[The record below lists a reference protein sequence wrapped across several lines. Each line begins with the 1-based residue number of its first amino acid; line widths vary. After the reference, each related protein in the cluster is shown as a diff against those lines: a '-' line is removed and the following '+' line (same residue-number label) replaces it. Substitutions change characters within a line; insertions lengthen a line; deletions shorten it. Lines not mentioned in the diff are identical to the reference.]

1 MQKKF
6 NSILFGISVLPAL
19 LIMPA
24 MAEEITGR
32 QVLNVADGTVL
43 DGVSAEGI
51 QNGSVGGVLYSNY
64 ELKIKNS
71 TFTDNHSGAAA
82 ILYDNSLAAY
92 KNGGTYSVTIEDST
106 FTGNSAGD
114 FGAVAIF
121 SPGSMVSGSTFS
133 NNTATADY
141 ANLGDGAGALF
152 LGSESQTV
160 VINNTFTGNSSGT
173 IGGAIATRPIN
184 YWLDTNYYYRGT
196 NSSAG
201 AKVDILSSVFE
212 NNTAG
217 TRGGAFF
224 NSFYNSETKDGYA
237 YVDDSTFNNN
247 GADLGGAI
255 FVEGWTD
262 AAGGNAKLW
271 IDNSSFSSNI
281 ANTNGGAIYNESVLV
296 VKDGTFTQ
304 NTASGNGGAIYNSGE
319 MEISNSSFSGNVAT
333 GNSGAIAQND
343 GNAKLTLNNVS
354 FDNNSADWGGAIV
367 ARGTVD
373 ITGGSFTGNTSSDG
387 GGAIYLATLANKGH
401 KLSINGTTFTNNSTA
416 GVDVD
421 GGGAIG
427 SFSDLTLKNSTFAG
441 NHVDGTASHGGGA
454 LFLGSVS
461 TNDIQNVTFTSNT
474 SATNG
479 GAISMRYVDAG
490 DNVGAT
496 LDITGSTFSGNK
508 ALDGLGGAIYN
519 TFHND
524 KNDDGYVYVASS
536 TFDGNSASNGG
547 AIYNETSGTT
557 DTVGG
562 VLLVKDST
570 FTSNTTTGEGG
581 AIYNAGILTL
591 DGTNT
596 FSGNTAGGAA
606 NDIYNLGT
614 LTFAE
619 NSTTTMD
626 GGIMGN
632 GTLNIADGATL
643 NIGTASI
650 VQSELILNG
659 TLNATLKN
667 ADEFAFFDIS
677 DSFDGSTGTLN
688 FDLRAAGEYNVFQ
701 GEVLNNERVVV
712 SSSVFDYEW
721 NDTFDTITATMKSVE
736 DIADENGLS
745 NEAATTVANLVNSSS
760 DKLNDFADAIQDKL
774 ASGDADAA
782 VAVEHAHAAIHP
794 ETESVV
800 QTVAM
805 SVQNTVANLAAGRL
819 MALNIGR
826 NGGDANVTGG
836 GVWAQ
841 GVYNKSKQNGAFDGY
856 TRGVAG
862 GADMTLNR
870 VLTLG
875 AGYSY
880 AHSDISGTA
889 RDTEVD
895 SSTIFA
901 YGQYKPTD
909 WFVNAMANYT
919 MSDYSEHAVALGTDV
934 DASYDVHSYGGQVM
948 TGYDFAGGITPAVG
962 VRYMHVTADEYK
974 NSLGI
979 KNKLQDSDYMT
990 AMLETKWTHGFRVNR
1005 QFMIRPELRYAV
1017 KYDFMSDEQT
1027 ATIVLPGV
1035 DSYVLDGTRLSR
1047 LGAEFG
1053 AGLGMKIN
1061 GFDLSVNYEIE
1072 LREGFTSQTGRAR
1085 IRVEF

>member
-24 MAEEITGR
+24 MAEDPNTT
-32 QVLNVADGTVL
+32 DTVF
-43 DGVSAEGI
+43 V
-51 QNGSVGGVLYSNY
+51 
-64 ELKIKNS
+64 
-71 TFTDNHSGAAA
+71 
-82 ILYDNSLAAY
+82 
-92 KNGGTYSVTIEDST
+92 
-106 FTGNSAGD
+106 
-114 FGAVAIF
+114 
-121 SPGSMVSGSTFS
+121 
-133 NNTATADY
+133 
-141 ANLGDGAGALF
+141 LGDIVLTDQHVANGEAAFAGRRMNNWVDGKYQNVFPKYNMVARSFDMSNSDTYVGPVTLTLRELTNEDNLAFNYQVNDIDINLVDLYPALTWNV
-152 LGSESQTV
+152 SEADV
-160 VINNTFTGNSSGT
+160 V
-173 IGGAIATRPIN
+173 A
-184 YWLDTNYYYRGT
+184 
-196 NSSAG
+196 AG
-201 AKVDILSSVFE
+201 IPQP
-212 NNTAG
+212 TAG
-217 TRGGAFF
+217 TIAMFAHLDGTDAGAHAAGSLLFKNTKATIDGATIDANTISITNGSELNFVKQDTTLLNTSDRFF
-224 NSFYNSETKDGYA
+224 TETD
-237 YVDDSTFNNN
+237 DIDSTGITNLNADTINIADSTLFVDTGASVVFNAGDMANLVN
-247 GADLGGAI
+247 VTSSGNKGVIENLGNMTISG
-255 FVEGWTD
+255 
-262 AAGGNAKLW
+262 
-271 IDNSSFSSNI
+271 SSFSQ
-281 ANTNGGAIYNESVLV
+281 GSV
-296 VKDGTFTQ
+296 T
-304 NTASGNGGAIYNSGE
+304 GNGGAIYNSGE

-490 DNVGAT
+490 DNAGAT
-496 LDITGSTFSGNK
+496 LDITGSTFSGNN
-508 ALDGLGGAIYN
+508 ALDGFGGAIYN

-524 KNDDGYVYVASS
+524 KNDDGYAYVASS

-562 VLLVKDST
+562 ILLVKDST

-677 DSFDGSTGTLN
+677 DSFDGATGTLN

-721 NDTFDTITATMKSVE
+721 NEGFDTITVAMKSVE
-736 DIADENGLS
+736 DIADENGIS

-782 VAVEHAHAAIHP
+782 AAVEHAHAAIHP

-880 AHSDISGTA
+880 AHSDVSGTA

-990 AMLETKWTHGFRVNR
+990 AMLETKWTHGFRVNK
-1005 QFMIRPELRYAV
+1005 QFMLRPELRYAV
-1017 KYDFMSDEQT
+1017 KYDFMSDKQM
-1027 ATIVLPGV
+1027 ATVTLPGI
-1035 DSYVLDGTRLSR
+1035 DSYAMDGTRLSR
-1047 LGAEFG
+1047 LGAEVG
-1053 AGLGMKIN
+1053 GGLGIKFHGLDVSLN
-1061 GFDLSVNYEIE
+1061 YDLEI
-1072 LREGFTSQTGRAR
+1072 REGFTSQTGRAR
-1085 IRVEF
+1085 IRCEF